1 MPNFDPAT
9 LDYVLLAPQF
19 IVTGLIFVCLSLDLM
34 VYGRGHR
41 FIGWVAIMGLAVG
54 IGAQA
59 SLWGVRS
66 SFAGVLRVDD
76 YSNLFNIIF
85 MAAGIGVVFLSFD
98 YAERFFT
105 QPGEFYAFLV
115 AGVLGMGLM
124 AQAQELLTS
133 YIALELLSFSSYVL
147 VSYAKTNLKSNE
159 AGLKYIILGSFSSA
173 ILLYGVSLLFG
184 AVGSTMFTDIRAA
197 LGTSVATSAVAQIA
211 LIMITAG
218 LAFKVAAVPFHMY
231 SPDVYEGAPTPIT
244 AFLSVASKAAGF
256 ALTMRF
262 VVMAL
267 WPLRGPVSDVIAFLA
282 ILTMTLGNVV
292 ALRQT
297 NIKRLMAYSSIAQA
311 GYALIGVASFFA
323 AGDIAEQASRGVIL
337 QLIGYLFTTL
347 AAFGGI
353 IAFQVVADGREN
365 ISDLAGLSRRS
376 PFAAFAIM
384 SALFSLA
391 GMPIFSGFMTKLF
404 LFAPVARADLLW
416 LVGIAVL
423 NSTISLYYYL
433 QVIRVMYSE
442 SPAGVTALNASA
454 VAAIK
459 AASVHHEEPVLVGA
473 AVAHGSG
480 HAPDNHGSSH
490 GSHGADS
497 HDDVAPVSL
506 GPWWRRRLTDG
517 MEPELRFPIDPIS
530 IELGIGITLALAG
543 IFALGLYPAPFVN
556 LAYDA
561 SMALFAK

>member
-19 IVTGLIFVCLSLDLM
+19 IVTGLIFVCLTLDLM
-34 VYGRGHR
+34 VSGRGHR
-41 FIGWVAIMGLAVG
+41 FIGWVAILGLGIG

-85 MAAGIGVVFLSFD
+85 MAAGMGVVFLSFD

-124 AQAQELLTS
+124 AQAQELLTA

-184 AVGSTMFTDIRAA
+184 AVGSTMFTDIRTA

-211 LIMITAG
+211 LLMITAG

-244 AFLSVASKAAGF
+244 AYLSVASKAAGF

-267 WPLRGPVSDVIAFLA
+267 WPVRGPVSDVIAFLA
-282 ILTMTLGNVV
+282 VLTMTLGNVV

-311 GYALIGVASFFA
+311 GYALIGVAAFFA
-323 AGDIAEQASRGVIL
+323 AGEIAEQASRGVIL

-404 LFAPVARADLLW
+404 LFAPVARAGLLW
-416 LVGIAVL
+416 LVAIAVL

-459 AASVHHEEPVLVGA
+459 AAAIHYEVPVLVGA
-473 AVAHGSG
+473 AVAPGSG
-480 HAPDNHGSSH
+480 HASDSHGTAHGSR
-490 GSHGADS
+490 GAEA
-497 HDDVAPVSL
+497 HTEVAPSPV

-530 IELGIGITLALAG
+530 VELGIGITLALAG
-543 IFALGLYPAPFVN
+543 IFALGLYPAPFVD

>member
-1 MPNFDPAT
+1 MPNFDPAK

-124 AQAQELLTS
+124 AQAQELLTA

-311 GYALIGVASFFA
+311 GYALIGVAAFFA

-353 IAFQVVADGREN
+353 IAFQVVADGKEN

-442 SPAGVTALNASA
+442 SPAGVTAMNASA
-454 VAAIK
+454 VAAI
-459 AASVHHEEPVLVGA
+459 
-473 AVAHGSG
+473 GSG
-480 HAPDNHGSSH
+480 ADAFGDDN
-490 GSHGADS
+490 D
-497 HDDVAPVSL
+497 PYW
-506 GPWWRRRLTDG
+506 P
-517 MEPELRFPIDPIS
+517 PIS
-530 IELGIGITLALAG
+530 TVDLG
-543 IFALGLYPAPFVN
+543 N
-556 LAYDA
+556 
-561 SMALFAK
+561 